1 MKIKISNFQSIE
13 YCELEIPKNSF
24 TCIVGPSN
32 IGKSAIRRALCC
44 LLYNTSDASYIRTG
58 AKECSVEVIFESGTK
73 VRWFRNDNNAG
84 CYDITGYPLFNKLNK
99 TVPKPILDEG
109 FRELVLSKDKVNV
122 QIASQFSNI
131 FLLNDS
137 GSKITEV
144 FSNLG
149 NLNKIIAANRSC
161 SSDLKSDKSKI
172 SIRKDDLILIKEKI
186 NGFKDLDKNL
196 DFVGTIR
203 NSFESLKKISELKDK
218 AKNFYTALISS
229 VEKVKILKPV
239 NSITLDP
246 FDIDLNKFFKIKE
259 LLKKYEKVSLNLSY
273 YSNIN
278 KKEIETTLG
287 SEYDLFLK
295 LVKLSSSYNRAVN
308 RLAQYSK
315 VKEVTEFN
323 IDTEKVIKLK
333 SMLDRVFK
341 SKEAILDLRE
351 NIKKAD
357 IELSLF
363 EKEKIEIHKTLKVCP
378 LCDNK
383 GFSCV

>member
-1 MKIKISNFQSIE
+1 MKIKITNFQSIE

-44 LLYNTSDASYIRTG
+44 LLYNTSNASYIRKGTN
-58 AKECSVEVIFESGTK
+58 ECSVEIVFDSNTK
-73 VRWFRNDNNAG
+73 VRWFRNENNAG
-84 CYDITGYPLFNKLNK
+84 SYEINGETFGKLNK

-149 NLNKIIAANRSC
+149 NLNRIIAANRSC

-172 SIRKDDLILIKEKI
+172 SIRKEDLVLIKEKI
-186 NGFKDLDKNL
+186 NGFKNLDKNL

-259 LLKKYEKVSLNLSY
+259 LFKKYEKVSLTLSY

-295 LVKLSSSYNRAVN
+295 LVKLSSSYNRAAN
-308 RLAQYSK
+308 RLEQYSK
-315 VKEVTEFN
+315 VKEVSEFN
-323 IDTEKVIKLK
+323 INTEKVIKVK

-341 SKEAILDLRE
+341 SKETILDLRE

-357 IELSLF
+357 IELSVL
-363 EKEKIEIHKTLKVCP
+363 EKEKIEIHKILKVCP